1 MRLVS
6 LIVEKRKV
14 SVTKMKNKRRILTI
28 GIGVCIL
35 FVGISLVILQA
46 GKSREEGI
54 VFENFEKQ
62 LTDFEKEDDYYG
74 YLEKYLAMMLNR
86 SCKTSDC
93 EVDINH
99 LEGKIVGVGI
109 DVAVSEES
117 VGYDALKTDISD
129 CISKALNV
137 TEDSIAVSVHQ

>member
-1 MRLVS
+1 
-6 LIVEKRKV
+6 
-14 SVTKMKNKRRILTI
+14 MKNKRRILTI

-35 FVGISLVILQA
+35 FVGISLVVLQA

-54 VFENFEKQ
+54 VFENQ
-62 LTDFEKEDDYYG
+62 LTDFEKEDAYYDW
-74 YLEKYLAMMLNR
+74 LEKYLAMMLKR
-86 SCKTSDC
+86 TCKALDC
-93 EVDINH
+93 EVDINY

-117 VGYDALKTDISD
+117 VGNDALKTDISD

-137 TEDSIAVSVHQ
+137 TRESIVVSVR

>member
-1 MRLVS
+1 M
-6 LIVEKRKV
+6 EKRKV
-14 SVTKMKNKRRILTI
+14 SVTKMKNKGRILTI
-28 GIGVCIL
+28 GIGACIL

-54 VFENFEKQ
+54 VFESQ
-62 LTDFEKEDDYYG
+62 LTDLENEDAYYG
-74 YLEKYLAMMLNR
+74 WLEKYLAMMLKR
-86 SCKTSDC
+86 TCKTSDC
-93 EVDINH
+93 KVDISH

-117 VGYDALKTDISD
+117 VGNDALKTDISG

-137 TEDSIAVSVHQ
+137 TEESIAVSVHQ